1 MTKLRKRK
9 SVLPQ
14 ASMTG
19 KIDELLIRFMSDPDT
34 MKRLKDKYDEIRRDE
49 LTMDMVMNQTLE
61 QSQNTHKHDNGTF
74 ILTSN
79 KLWFICLN
87 KGSPKYHHDRRA
99 ARPAHR
105 VMSMASVVQAH

>member
-34 MKRLKDKYDEIRRDE
+34 MRRLKEKYDEIRRDE

-61 QSQNTHKHDNGTF
+61 LSQHKHENGM
-74 ILTSN
+74 L
-79 KLWFICLN
+79 
-87 KGSPKYHHDRRA
+87 
-99 ARPAHR
+99 
-105 VMSMASVVQAH
+105 

>member
-61 QSQNTHKHDNGTF
+61 QSQNSHKHDNGTF
-74 ILTSN
+74 ILTI
-79 KLWFICLN
+79 WFICLN
-87 KGSPKYHHDRRA
+87 KGSPKYHHGHQA

-105 VMSMASVVQAH
+105 AMSMASVVQAH